1 MEANLHAAIKMLQA
15 QGHTVRPYIRYG
27 TLWRV
32 LRHADVTVTQR
43 SYIKVEDKIKSA
55 AMKKLQQ
62 ALSAKLKSRKRDRE
76 KGS

>member
-1 MEANLHAAIKMLQA
+1 LSTNLKTL
-15 QGHTVRPYIRYG
+15 GVDDTVIQ
-27 TLWRV
+27 LV

-55 AMKKLQQ
+55 AMEKLQK